1 MDPGAAVTEV
11 FGRDM
16 QRLAAYFYADD
27 GILPSTWV
35 TCLQRNVYTLTELL
49 DRVVLCTNVDNMVI
63 RACLPY
69 HVLGG
74 HSAEA
79 YVLQMIG

>member
-1 MDPGAAVTEV
+1 MYPGAAVTED

-16 QRLAAYFYADD
+16 QRLAAYLYDDD

-35 TCLQRNVYTLTELL
+35 AFLQRNVYTLTELL
-49 DRVVLCTNVDNMVI
+49 DRVVLCTNVDNMVSI
-63 RACLPY
+63 ACQSC
-69 HVLGG
+69 HMLGG

-79 YVLQMIG
+79 YVLQMIR